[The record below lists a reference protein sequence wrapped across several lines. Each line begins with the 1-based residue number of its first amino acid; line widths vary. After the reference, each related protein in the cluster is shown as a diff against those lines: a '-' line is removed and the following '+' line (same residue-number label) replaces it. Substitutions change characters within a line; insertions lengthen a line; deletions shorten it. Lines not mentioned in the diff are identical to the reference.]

1 MENANMQNNQN
12 PEKKAGCPCMDM
24 NEKYAK
30 GFNDEDLIIEDEEE
44 IDVEEDNNSYN
55 N

>member
-24 NEKYAK
+24 NK

-44 IDVEEDNNSYN
+44 IDVEEDNDSYRN
-55 N
+55 